1 MVPTAPTTGLMAEMA
16 LQAPAMAAEAERSW
30 DGNWDP
36 SWDGNW
42 DPGFQGMMPMPAVPQ
57 YPSFVSGGG
66 TSSSTMCKFYA
77 QNRCLKGDLCPFQH
91 GPPLELPSCTGTE
104 LPAAFQAL
112 RVLAPQQPGGPPPV
126 ASLPQLPRGGSQG
139 PPLPQMPVNAAASLP
154 TLAPVLPTAPTEP
167 ALATPSALPAPT
179 AQPVS
184 MAPVTSTPSATAQ
197 PPEAPTTQPTA
208 PVATKAPKLCKL
220 YDMGGCT
227 KGADCPNCHGQEE
240 LDAVQRALGQTP
252 EAA

>member
-1 MVPTAPTTGLMAEMA
+1 MWGLSVR
-16 LQAPAMAAEAERSW
+16 P
-30 DGNWDP
+30 
-36 SWDGNW
+36 
-42 DPGFQGMMPMPAVPQ
+42 
-57 YPSFVSGGG
+57 
-66 TSSSTMCKFYA
+66 
-77 QNRCLKGDLCPFQH
+77 KGL
-91 GPPLELPSCTGTE
+91 TRK
-104 LPAAFQAL
+104 AL

-208 PVATKAPKLCKL
+208 PFSLRLCKL

-227 KGADCPNCHGQEE
+227 KGADCPNCHGQEDGPTVTRMHVICRRMPWSAMQKE
-240 LDAVQRALGQTP
+240 KSHRMGFC
-252 EAA
+252 